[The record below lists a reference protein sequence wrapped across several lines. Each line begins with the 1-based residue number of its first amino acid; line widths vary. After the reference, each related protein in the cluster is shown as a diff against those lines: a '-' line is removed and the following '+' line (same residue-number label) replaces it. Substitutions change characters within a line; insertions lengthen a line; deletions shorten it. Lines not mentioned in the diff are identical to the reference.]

1 MRAFVVRPFGVKDGI
16 DFNRVDAELIQPAL
30 QKLGIDGGTTGLVI
44 EAGNIRE
51 DMFRL
56 LLVSDLVIADIS
68 IDNANVYYEL
78 GIRQALREKRTFLLR
93 AKGMTNDVPFDLKTD
108 RYLPYDPAAP
118 GATLGAFTAG
128 IEATLA
134 EERQDSPVFKML
146 PDLREQSRARFLA
159 VPRDFREEVEYAA
172 ATKRA
177 GQLALLGFEAK
188 GAVWESEG
196 LRLVATEQ
204 FRARQLEGCAQ
215 TYEDFRQISPL
226 DREANLRLANVYQRL
241 GDLPKALEALR
252 RVTGQTDAPAGDLAE
267 AYSLSGSTLKD
278 EWRASWRGSPA
289 DKKRASA
296 LISGFLMSSYEE
308 YLRAFRYDVN
318 HYYSGLNALAMVTIV
333 LKLAQE
339 LPDVWLDRFGDE
351 TEAGRATADLE
362 AQRQRLTGAV
372 EVSLDAAARAA
383 ERLGRPDRW
392 IAQSLADF
400 KFLTASR
407 PGPVVRAY
415 EQALTGQPE
424 LVGEA
429 VRKQLSMY
437 QELGLFE
444 DRIQRI
450 LEALPAVAPA
460 AAPRRTILFT
470 GHQIDFPGRPEARFP
485 AEKEPEARAAIRA
498 AIEQVLARH
507 SSAVGIAGCAS
518 GGDILFHEVC
528 GELGIPTTPYLAVP
542 PDIYV
547 SRSVAAA
554 GPEWVQRF
562 WTIQSRTPAPVLA
575 RNVQMPGW
583 LRHRPGYSLWQRNN
597 LWVLNEALS
606 AGARN
611 VTLVALWNGQH
622 GDGPGGTSDMIS
634 KAAERGAETRVLS
647 TTKLFDLPAPSPVQK
662 T

>member
-1 MRAFVVRPFGVKDGI
+1 MRAFVVRPFGLKNSI
-16 DFNRVDAELIQPAL
+16 DFDRVDAELIQPAL

-118 GATLGAFTAG
+118 GDTLAAFTAG
-128 IEATLA
+128 LEATLA

-146 PDLREQSRARFLA
+146 PDLREQSRTRFLA

-172 ATKRA
+172 ATRRA

-204 FRARQLEGCAQ
+204 FRARQFEGAAQ

-226 DREANLRLANVYQRL
+226 DREANLRLATVYQRL
-241 GDLPKALEALR
+241 GDIPKSLEAQR
-252 RVTGQTDAPAGDLAE
+252 RVTAQTDAPAGDLAE
-267 AYSLSGSTLKD
+267 AYSLLGSSIKD
-278 EWRASWRGSPA
+278 QWRASWKTSPA
-289 DKKRASA
+289 DTKRANA
-296 LISGFLMSSYEE
+296 LNSGFLMSSYEE
-308 YLRAFRYDVN
+308 YLRAFRHDVN
-318 HYYSGLNALAMVTIV
+318 HYYSGLNALAMVTIL

-339 LPDVWLDRFGDE
+339 LPEIWQDRIGDE
-351 TEAGRATADLE
+351 AEASRVTSDHE

-392 IAQSLADF
+392 IAVSQADF
-400 KFLTASR
+400 KFLTSSR
-407 PGPVVRAY
+407 SGPVVRAY
-415 EQALTGQPE
+415 EQALSGQPE
-424 LVGEA
+424 LVAEA
-429 VRKQLSMY
+429 VRKQLAVY
-437 QELGLFE
+437 GELGLFQ
-444 DRIQRI
+444 DRLQRV
-450 LEALPAVAPA
+450 LDALPAETPVE
-460 AAPRRTILFT
+460 APRRTMLFT
-470 GHQIDFPGRPEARFP
+470 GHQIDFPGRPEPRFP
-485 AEKEPEARAAIRA
+485 AEKESVARDAIRA
-498 AIEQVLARH
+498 AVEQVRARYPG
-507 SSAVGIAGCAS
+507 AIGIAGCAS

-528 GELGIPTTPYLAVP
+528 ADLEIPTTPYLAVP
-542 PDIYV
+542 PEIYV
-547 SRSVAAA
+547 TRSVASA

-562 WTIQSRTPAPVLA
+562 WAIQAHTPSAPVLG
-575 RNVQMPGW
+575 RSTQMPGW
-583 LRHRPGYSLWQRNN
+583 LRHRAGYSLWQRNN
-597 LWVLNEALS
+597 LWILNEALS

-611 VTLVALWNGQH
+611 VTLIALWNGQH
-622 GDGPGGTSDMIS
+622 GDGPGGTSDMIN
-634 KAAERGAETRVLS
+634 KATERGAETRVLN
-647 TTKLFDLPAPSPVQK
+647 TTNLFGLPAPPRK
-662 T
+662 E

>member
-1 MRAFVVRPFGVKDGI
+1 MRAFIVRPFGVKSGI
-16 DFNRVDAELIQPAL
+16 DFDRVDTELIQPAL
-30 QKLGIDGGTTGLVI
+30 RELLIDGGTTGLVI

-56 LLVSDLVIADIS
+56 LLVADLVIADIS

-93 AKGMTNDVPFDLKTD
+93 ATGTTNDVPFDLKTD

-118 GATLGAFTAG
+118 GKSLPAFTAG
-128 IEATLA
+128 LEATLA

-146 PDLREQSRARFLA
+146 PDLREQSRTRFLT

-172 ATKRA
+172 ATRRA

-204 FRARQLEGCAQ
+204 FRARQFEGAAQ

-226 DREANLRLANVYQRL
+226 DREANLRLATVYQRL
-241 GDLPKALEALR
+241 GDIPKSLEAQR
-252 RVTGQTDAPAGDLAE
+252 RVIAQTDAPASDLAE
-267 AYSLSGSTLKD
+267 AYSLLGSTLKD
-278 EWRASWRGSPA
+278 QWRTSWKASQA
-289 DKKRASA
+289 DKKRATA
-296 LISGFLMSSYEE
+296 LNSGFLMSSYEE
-308 YLRAFRYDVN
+308 YLRAFRHDVN

-339 LPDVWLDRFGDE
+339 LPDVWLDRIGDDG
-351 TEAGRATADLE
+351 EASRATAELE

-372 EVSLDAAARAA
+372 EVSIDAAARAA
-383 ERLGRPDRW
+383 DRLGRQDRW
-392 IAQSLADF
+392 IGVSLADF

-424 LVGEA
+424 LVAES
-429 VRKQLSMY
+429 VRKQLAVY
-437 QELGLFE
+437 EELGLFQ
-444 DRIQRI
+444 DRVQRI
-450 LEALPAVAPA
+450 IDTLPAVPPPAP
-460 AAPRRTILFT
+460 PRRMILFT
-470 GHQIDFPGRPEARFP
+470 GHQIDRPGRPEPRFP
-485 AEKEPEARAAIRA
+485 ADKEAVAREAIRDA
-498 AIEQVLARH
+498 VNHVLARNPG
-507 SSAVGIAGCAS
+507 AVGIAGCAN

-528 GELGIPTTPYLAVP
+528 ADLGVPTTAYLAVP
-542 PDIYV
+542 AELYV
-547 SRSVAAA
+547 PQSVAPA

-562 WTIQSRTPAPVLA
+562 WAIQTQTPSPPVLA
-575 RNVQMPGW
+575 RTLQTPAW
-583 LRHRPGYSLWQRNN
+583 LRHRAGYSLWQRNN
-597 LWVLNEALS
+597 LWILNEALS
-606 AGARN
+606 TGARN
-611 VTLVALWNGQH
+611 VTLIALWNGQR

-634 KAAERGAETRVLS
+634 RAGDRGAETRVLD
-647 TTKLFDLPAPSPVQK
+647 TTALFNLPAPHK
-662 T
+662 A